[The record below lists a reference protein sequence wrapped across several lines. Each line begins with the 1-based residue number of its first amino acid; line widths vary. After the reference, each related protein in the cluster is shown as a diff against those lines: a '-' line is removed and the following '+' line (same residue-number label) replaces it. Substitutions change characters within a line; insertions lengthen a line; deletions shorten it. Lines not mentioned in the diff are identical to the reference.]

1 MSIHEELINELSD
14 LCRIIPEYWD
24 ILGNKHITPIE
35 TKKAI
40 LKAMKL
46 NIDSDESIKNEIYAQ
61 KAYSWNRFVEPVK
74 VISVNEQPFKISI
87 HVSVEEKEEDKIHI
101 SWSVRNEEGK
111 KIDEFILSGNELIIS
126 NQRWMYGRRY
136 IKIDLSD
143 KRHRDIGYYSIDIK
157 FKIPNMEISGTS
169 RIIIT
174 PDCCYIPPELE
185 NGKTWGLSINLYSIR
200 SCQNWGVG
208 DFGDLKKIVKWV
220 SGLKGG
226 FVGINPLHA
235 IPNKKPFGISPYSPI
250 TRLYKNFIY
259 LDIEGIPEV
268 KELLHPPLPPLTKGG
283 MGGYSTNQTIEIKK
297 QINELRNCE
306 LIDYEKVASLKISVL
321 RSAFEIFYR
330 EHYLKDSIRCK
341 DFRRYIS
348 EEGNNLESFA
358 TYLSLTSNEAHM
370 SHRDTK
376 ENENVIPAK
385 AGIQKANELDSRL
398 HGNNKIEVFSRQ
410 KEILFYKYIQ
420 WLIKEQLEEI
430 SELTKNLG
438 MTIGLY
444 HDLAIG
450 SIGGG
455 SDAWMA
461 QDVIAEGLD
470 LGAPPDDFT
479 PAGQNWGFPPIIPEK
494 LKESG
499 YELFIQTIRKN
510 MQHFGAL
517 RIDHALGMF
526 RQFWIPHGMPASH
539 GAYVKQPTED
549 LLRIIAMESIRN
561 RTMVIT
567 EDLGTIGDNVRE
579 ALFRFRM
586 LSYRLL
592 YFERN
597 YPDPSFTP
605 PERYPEMAL
614 CAVTTHD
621 LPTLYGWWIGR
632 DIDLKKR
639 LGIYPDENTLQRDI
653 SNRERDKMLLAE
665 ALISH
670 GIISNPPIPPLE
682 KGGEGGF
689 EMSQELCLAIYEYLA
704 RTPCKLLAVSLDDA
718 IGTID
723 QQNMPGT
730 TDPYPSWMQKT
741 PAALKQMLSDN
752 WFHSISEMFKKNNR
766 K

>member
-1 MSIHEELINELSD
+1 MQPSDELINELAD
-14 LCRIIPEYWD
+14 ICGIIPEYWD
-24 ILGNKHITPIE
+24 IFGNKHITPIE

-46 NIDSDESIKNEIYAQ
+46 DIDSDESIKNEIYAQ
-61 KAYSWNRFVEPVK
+61 KARPWNRFAEHVK
-74 VISVNEQPFKISI
+74 VISASDQPFKISI
-87 HVSVEEKEEDKIHI
+87 HVPVEEREEDRVSI
-101 SWSVRNEEGK
+101 SWSIRDEEGK
-111 KIDEFILSGNELIIS
+111 KDEFTLSGNELTIS
-126 NQRWMYGRRY
+126 DQRWMYGRRY

-143 KRHRDIGYYSIDIK
+143 KCHRDIGYYSIDIT
-157 FKIPNMEISGTS
+157 FRIPNMEISDTS
-169 RIIIT
+169 RLVIT
-174 PDCCYIPPELE
+174 PDSCYMPTELI
-185 NGKTWGLSINLYSIR
+185 NRKTWGLSINLYSIR
-200 SCQNWGVG
+200 SCQNWGSG

-259 LDIEGIPEV
+259 LDIESIPEV
-268 KELLHPPLPPLTKGG
+268 EELTGLGEE
-283 MGGYSTNQTIEIKK
+283 IEN

-306 LIDYEKVASLKISVL
+306 LIDYEKVASLKMSVL
-321 RSAFEIFYR
+321 RNAFEIFYR

-341 DFRRYIS
+341 DFIRYVS
-348 EEGNNLESFA
+348 KESDNLESFA
-358 TYLSLTSNEAHM
+358 THLSLTSDE
-370 SHRDTK
+370 
-376 ENENVIPAK
+376 
-385 AGIQKANELDSRL
+385 
-398 HGNNKIEVFSRQ
+398 

-420 WLIKEQLEEI
+420 WLIDEQLKEI
-430 SELTKNLG
+430 SELAKNLG
-438 MTIGLY
+438 MPIGLY

-455 SDAWMA
+455 SDAWNY
-461 QDVIAEGLD
+461 QDVIAEGID
-470 LGAPPDDFT
+470 LGAPPDDFN
-479 PAGQNWGFPPIIPEK
+479 PAGQNWGFPPLVPER

-499 YELFIQTIRKN
+499 YEFFIQTIRKN

-526 RQFWIPHGMPASH
+526 RQFWIPKGMPASH

-549 LLRIIAMESIRN
+549 LLRIIALESVRN
-561 RTMVIT
+561 RTVVIA
-567 EDLGTIGDNVRE
+567 EDLGTIGENVRE
-579 ALFRFRM
+579 TLSRFRI

-621 LPTLYGWWIGR
+621 LPTIYGWWIGR

-639 LGIYPDENTLQRDI
+639 LGIFPDESAWQRNI
-653 SNRERDKMLLAE
+653 GERERDKSLLIE
-665 ALISH
+665 ALKSQ
-670 GIISNPPIPPLE
+670 GLIPDAHSPYLD
-682 KGGEGGF
+682 
-689 EMSQELCLAIYEYLA
+689 EMTPELCLAIYRYLA
-704 RTPCKLLAVSLDDA
+704 LTPCKLLAVSLDDA
-718 IGTID
+718 IGTLD
-723 QQNMPGT
+723 QQNMPGI
-730 TDPYPSWMQKT
+730 TDSYPSWMQKT
-741 PAALKQMLSDN
+741 SVTLEQMISDK

-766 K
+766 